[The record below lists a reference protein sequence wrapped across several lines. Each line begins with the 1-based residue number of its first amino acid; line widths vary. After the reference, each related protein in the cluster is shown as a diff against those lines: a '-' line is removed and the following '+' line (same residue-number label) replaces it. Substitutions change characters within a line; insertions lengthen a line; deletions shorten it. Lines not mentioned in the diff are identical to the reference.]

1 MIPGKGPMPLLDVN
15 AALASSAVPLDL
27 ALHARATTGEVHALA
42 TTGEVHALWRARS
55 LPGVT

>member
-1 MIPGKGPMPLLDVN
+1 MIPGKGPMLLLDVN

-27 ALHARATTGEVHALA
+27 ALHARATTGEVHAL
-42 TTGEVHALWRARS
+42 WRARS

>member
-1 MIPGKGPMPLLDVN
+1 MPLLDVN

-27 ALHARATTGEVHALA
+27 ALHARATTGEVHAL
-42 TTGEVHALWRARS
+42 RARS

>member
-1 MIPGKGPMPLLDVN
+1 MLLLDVN

-27 ALHARATTGEVHALA
+27 ALHARATTGEVHAL
-42 TTGEVHALWRARS
+42 WRARS